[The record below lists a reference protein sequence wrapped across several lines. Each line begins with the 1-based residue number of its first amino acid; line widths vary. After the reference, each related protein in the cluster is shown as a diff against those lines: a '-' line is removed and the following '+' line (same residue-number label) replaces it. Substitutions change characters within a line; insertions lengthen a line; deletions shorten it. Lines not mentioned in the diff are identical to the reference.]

1 MFSSTP
7 GARIDRRV
15 DEQFIDLI
23 CADDEL
29 MQAEFDEIVA
39 AEWAVPPPVDSTCAA
54 TADGRATGG
63 DHRPRA
69 PRSRT
74 ETREPFPT
82 SSGLVF
88 ARSPPVAPRPR
99 HHGPAV
105 RRRGDSHPAR
115 AFETRVLPV
124 NGTRAQSAPPRERA
138 GWLPSSPRRA
148 ADPHPRGAPMSNDR
162 YLLQQLTPIE
172 WIVVDTSRGPGDP
185 YRTVACLY
193 ETDGSEYDTI
203 WLQDLGLPATWASP
217 QEALQAIRLH
227 SGRSTRI
234 PSRTPIPIPHRHP
247 VRVPAFADGAAPS
260 VA

>member
-39 AEWAVPPPVDSTCAA
+39 AEWTVPPPVDSTCAA

-88 ARSPPVAPRPR
+88 ARSPPVAP
-99 HHGPAV
+99 
-105 RRRGDSHPAR
+105 
-115 AFETRVLPV
+115 
-124 NGTRAQSAPPRERA
+124 
-138 GWLPSSPRRA
+138 
-148 ADPHPRGAPMSNDR
+148 
-162 YLLQQLTPIE
+162 
-172 WIVVDTSRGPGDP
+172 
-185 YRTVACLY
+185 
-193 ETDGSEYDTI
+193 
-203 WLQDLGLPATWASP
+203 
-217 QEALQAIRLH
+217 
-227 SGRSTRI
+227 
-234 PSRTPIPIPHRHP
+234 
-247 VRVPAFADGAAPS
+247 
-260 VA
+260 